1 MLIRYISY
9 IDVNYC
15 LVNNKLLLLF
25 RKIVIKMMDNHVLS
39 FVLIYGGSLNVI
51 TVEFLQ
57 LRIDNFLFLMRLL
70 HRKFLINIQGNL

>member
-39 FVLIYGGSLNVI
+39 IGYDYLKAICWDYIISG
-51 TVEFLQ
+51 
-57 LRIDNFLFLMRLL
+57 
-70 HRKFLINIQGNL
+70 K